1 MDAMHLRHCRAV
13 KIRVC
18 EAGRARI
25 PARCLTPGRAAAS

>member
-1 MDAMHLRHCRAV
+1 V